1 MSIGNTLYQL
11 TLNAKFQLFNQGEQ
25 AQLIYGA
32 FDVVANNVQSSPEE
46 TITIQFPVG
55 YKPDRTAMLSTRN
68 YAKQELLSRYQ
79 FLAFQQLPAN
89 GVVQLVT
96 IIEAMFGDV
105 VRSIIMKFPQKLGAK
120 RSITMQAVLEAKSI
134 EDVHIRATDALLNE
148 LAYKSPQEFAEA
160 LNGLL
165 SINLLECPAFHK
177 YMELKATRDIY
188 IHNRGAANDIYVR
201 KAGTHA
207 RVAANQ
213 SLPVDI
219 QYFLESYE
227 SCLQLNEWLQGKL
240 HDQWHSSELEAA
252 QMASSVSTA
261 SSAPLVEESTNTPE
275 NQQEPP
281 KAKKPRA
288 ATSRKMAK
296 QDNA

>member
-11 TLNAKFQLFNQGEQ
+11 TLNAKYQLFNQGEQ

-46 TITIQFPVG
+46 TITIQFPIG

-120 RSITMQAVLEAKSI
+120 RAIPMQAVLEAKSI

-148 LAYKSPQEFAEA
+148 LAYKSPHEFAEA

-188 IHNRGAANDIYVR
+188 IHNRGVANDIYVR
-201 KAGTHA
+201 KA
-207 RVAANQ
+207 
-213 SLPVDI
+213 
-219 QYFLESYE
+219 
-227 SCLQLNEWLQGKL
+227 
-240 HDQWHSSELEAA
+240 
-252 QMASSVSTA
+252 
-261 SSAPLVEESTNTPE
+261 
-275 NQQEPP
+275 
-281 KAKKPRA
+281 
-288 ATSRKMAK
+288 
-296 QDNA
+296 

>member
-32 FDVVANNVQSSPEE
+32 FDVVANNLQSSPEE

-120 RSITMQAVLEAKSI
+120 RSITMQAVLESKSI

-160 LNGLL
+160 LSGLL

-188 IHNRGAANDIYVR
+188 IHNRGVANDIYVR

-240 HDQWHSSELEAA
+240 HDQWYSSELEAA

-275 NQQEPP
+275 NQQEPQ

-288 ATSRKMAK
+288 ATSRKRSK

>member
-120 RSITMQAVLEAKSI
+120 RTITMQAVLEAKSI

-188 IHNRGAANDIYVR
+188 IHNRGVANDIYVR

-275 NQQEPP
+275 NQQEPK

-288 ATSRKMAK
+288 ATSRKRAK
-296 QDNA
+296 QENA

>member
-11 TLNAKFQLFNQGEQ
+11 TLNAKYQLFNQGEQ

-46 TITIQFPVG
+46 TITIQFPIG

-120 RSITMQAVLEAKSI
+120 RAIPMQAVLEAKSI

-148 LAYKSPQEFAEA
+148 LAYKSPHEFAEA

-188 IHNRGAANDIYVR
+188 IHNRGVANDIYVR

-252 QMASSVSTA
+252 QMASSQSSI
-261 SSAPLVEESTNTPE
+261 SSAPLIEESSNTPV
-275 NQQEPP
+275 NQQEPL
-281 KAKKPRA
+281 KTKKPRA
-288 ATSRKMAK
+288 ARSKKKAE
-296 QDNA
+296 QGNA

>member
-11 TLNAKFQLFNQGEQ
+11 TLNAKYQLFNQGEQ

-32 FDVVANNVQSSPEE
+32 FDVVASNVQSSPEE

-55 YKPDRTAMLSTRN
+55 YKPDRTAMLSTRD

-120 RSITMQAVLEAKSI
+120 RSITMQVVLEAKSI
-134 EDVHIRATDALLNE
+134 EEVHIRATDALLNE

-188 IHNRGAANDIYVR
+188 IHNRGISNDIYVR
-201 KAGTHA
+201 KSGTHA
-207 RVAANQ
+207 RVTANQ

-252 QMASSVSTA
+252 QIVSSL
-261 SSAPLVEESTNTPE
+261 SSIGSAQLVEEPTSPTTN
-275 NQQEPP
+275 QLEPT

-288 ATSRKMAK
+288 ATSGKKAK
-296 QDNA
+296 QVNA

>member
-11 TLNAKFQLFNQGEQ
+11 TRDAKFQLFNQGEQ

-32 FDVVANNVQSSPEE
+32 FDVVANNVQNSPDEQ
-46 TITIQFPVG
+46 ISVQVPIG
-55 YKPDRTAMLSTRN
+55 YKPDKTTMLSTRT

-105 VRSIIMKFPQKLGAK
+105 VRSIVLKFPQKLGAK
-120 RSITMQAVLEAKSI
+120 RSITMQAVLESKSI
-134 EDVHIRATDALLNE
+134 EEVHIRASDALLNE

-160 LNGLL
+160 LNALL

-188 IHNRGAANDIYVR
+188 IHNRGVANEIYLR

-207 RVAANQ
+207 RVTAQ
-213 SLPVDI
+213 QPLPVNI

-227 SCLQLNEWLQGKL
+227 HCLQLTEWLQARL
-240 HDQWHSSELEAA
+240 HDLWHSSELEAA
-252 QMASSVSTA
+252 QTTPAASPQLAVQPIETTA
-261 SSAPLVEESTNTPE
+261 PEPSERHESS
-275 NQQEPP
+275 P
-281 KAKKPRA
+281 KPTKKRASKPRK
-288 ATSRKMAK
+288 REE
-296 QDNA
+296 

>member
-46 TITIQFPVG
+46 TITIQFPIG

-68 YAKQELLSRYQ
+68 YAKQELLGRYQ

-134 EDVHIRATDALLNE
+134 EEVHIRATDALLNE

-188 IHNRGAANDIYVR
+188 IHNRGVANDIYVR

-207 RVAANQ
+207 RVSANQ
-213 SLPVDI
+213 ALPVDI

-240 HDQWHSSELEAA
+240 HDQWHSSELEEAKT
-252 QMASSVSTA
+252 ASSQSSV
-261 SSAPLVEESTNTPE
+261 SSAPLLEESTNSPA
-275 NQQEPP
+275 NQQKPA

-288 ATSRKMAK
+288 ASSRKK
-296 QDNA
+296 VEQGNA